1 VHTLHLVDTSDS
13 LSVLKSKAVKLQIGT
28 PDYDHL
34 TEWKSAAKFAT
45 GNYTQRSYN
54 YMSPSKDLTAAG
66 KATSDIAN
74 APRVMDVES
83 YRYSEGFHDDSE
95 GKLDTQRRV
104 NQGTE
109 RSQVSIGSGNCR
121 DLMIGQHFQVE
132 LANGGS
138 FVDKGKTFTFSQV
151 VIQADEGERA
161 VKCTVEAI
169 PKGELVYP
177 IVENPVVIN
186 SLQTAVV
193 TGPPAE
199 EIHSDAHGRVKV
211 QFHWDRLGKKDD
223 NTSCWLRVMQSFAG
237 PGFGAHF
244 TPRVGQEVV
253 VAFENGNPDRPFV
266 MGALY
271 HTENPPPYAEHKG
284 TRSGIRTRSI
294 KGGAATNCNELY
306 FEDTKDQE
314 EVYFQAE
321 RDHNSIIKNDE
332 TREVG
337 NDQTL
342 TVTNDK
348 TETIGNDLNVTVEN
362 DKFETI
368 THNET
373 HNVGSELLLE
383 AGEKIVIKVGDSEIE
398 ITAATII
405 IKSGTVD
412 IIQGGAVPEELVE
425 EVIEEE
431 IVDELIEGPAAELL
445 EDILI

>member
-306 FEDTKDQE
+306 FEDTKDVSVQQTPPCKST
-314 EVYFQAE
+314 FQGSSA
-321 RDHNSIIKNDE
+321 SI
-332 TREVG
+332 
-337 NDQTL
+337 
-342 TVTNDK
+342 
-348 TETIGNDLNVTVEN
+348 
-362 DKFETI
+362 
-368 THNET
+368 
-373 HNVGSELLLE
+373 
-383 AGEKIVIKVGDSEIE
+383 
-398 ITAATII
+398 
-405 IKSGTVD
+405 
-412 IIQGGAVPEELVE
+412 
-425 EVIEEE
+425 
-431 IVDELIEGPAAELL
+431 
-445 EDILI
+445 